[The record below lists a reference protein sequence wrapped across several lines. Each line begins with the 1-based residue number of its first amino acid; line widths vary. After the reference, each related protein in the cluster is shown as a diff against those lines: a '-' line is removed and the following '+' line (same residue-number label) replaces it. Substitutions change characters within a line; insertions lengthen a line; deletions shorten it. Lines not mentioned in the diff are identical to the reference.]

1 MPFGT
6 LDILHFF
13 SNYLQFYPV
22 GIDTTFNLG
31 EFYVTPTAY
40 KSLILENADD
50 TKSPTLV
57 GLTLIHMSRSYS
69 VFCHLAAKLK
79 KIEFATL
86 SALLPMVNRV

>member
-6 LDILHFF
+6 LDILHFC

-31 EFYVTPTAY
+31 EFYVR
-40 KSLILENADD
+40 SLILENADD